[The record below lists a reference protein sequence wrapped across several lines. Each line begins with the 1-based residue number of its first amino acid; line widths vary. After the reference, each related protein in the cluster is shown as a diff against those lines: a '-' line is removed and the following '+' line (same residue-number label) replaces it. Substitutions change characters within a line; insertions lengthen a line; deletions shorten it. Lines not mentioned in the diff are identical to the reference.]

1 MLHILLNVSR
11 FLEYHLYPRN
21 FVKQYANHDPNVKVR
36 IDHLYRGMGIFP
48 WKFAW
53 NIVVNFIVE
62 HHSGYICWDCESA
75 KYKNRKKKKANYD
88 ITASGDTSMNSAG
101 RRVARYWIHIFDRNG
116 QDLHTTLE
124 FALRF
129 WPGEKHEQHIENINN
144 LSHDHSTA
152 EFKKVVNDI
161 SQ

>member
-36 IDHLYRGMGIFP
+36 IDHLNRGMGIFP

-75 KYKNRKKKKANYD
+75 KYKNRKKKKKGKLWHH
-88 ITASGDTSMNSAG
+88 SE
-101 RRVARYWIHIFDRNG
+101 RWH
-116 QDLHTTLE
+116 L
-124 FALRF
+124 
-129 WPGEKHEQHIENINN
+129 HEQRRSTSRSLLNTYFRPKRPR
-144 LSHDHSTA
+144 LAHDTGIRPPILARRKARTTYRKPKQFIARSL
-152 EFKKVVNDI
+152 DGRI
-161 SQ
+161 